1 MAVAPAYWLSNS
13 LLAIETL
20 LANCA
25 TYQVLMGVSTVQ
37 AARDK
42 TIWQSSR
49 TAAGAAPY
57 AIIQI
62 RSGVEGENEALR
74 VVQHT
79 DAIAVYLRWN
89 TQKQTGDSEKDMA
102 TRELNSFG
110 NLLSD
115 IAALVGTGTDKPI
128 RALRTWEAPERI
140 SDTDETGTTDAWD
153 ATITFT
159 WEI

>member
-1 MAVAPAYWLSNS
+1 MAVTPAYWLSNS
-13 LLAIETL
+13 ILAIETT

-25 TYQVLMGVSTVQ
+25 TFRALMAATSVQ
-37 AARDK
+37 LARDK
-42 TIWQSSR
+42 CIWQSSR

-57 AIIQI
+57 TIIQI
-62 RSGVEGENEALR
+62 RSGVEGETDAQK
-74 VVQHT
+74 VTQHT
-79 DAIAVYLRWN
+79 DAIAVYLRW
-89 TQKQTGDSEKDMA
+89 TSQKQVGDSEKDKA

-110 NLLSD
+110 QVLSE

-140 SDTDETGTTDAWD
+140 PDDDETGTTDAWD
-153 ATITFT
+153 ATILFS